1 MHSDKQY
8 IAIDLKSFYAS
19 VECVERGLDPLDT
32 HLVVADA
39 SRTAKTIC
47 LAVSPSL
54 KALGISSRARLFEVV
69 QSIKSLNYARS
80 NNGTCKFK
88 QASIVDSTLRLHP
101 EYAIDYIIA
110 PPRMALY
117 LDYSTKIYNIYLKYI
132 APEDIVIYSIDEV
145 FIDATAYLKINKIK
159 ALDLASKILNE
170 ILRNTGITATAGIGT
185 NLYLAKIAMD
195 IVAKHAKADTN
206 GLRLAFL
213 DEYSYRKYLWDYQP
227 ITDFWRVGKGYAK
240 RLASEN
246 IHTMGD
252 IAKCSLGK
260 ENDYYNQALLY
271 KLFGINAELLIDHA
285 WGYETVTI
293 ADIKAIRH
301 ERKSLSEGQ
310 VLSYPYTYLQTKII
324 LQEMAERLALDLT
337 KKHLLSG
344 KLVLTVGYDSD
355 NLKKTQLKTKYK
367 GEIITDNYGRKI
379 PKSAHG
385 TKAMNK
391 ANNSQHLIRSYA
403 LKLFDEIINKDLLIR
418 RINLTA
424 IMLTEAT
431 SLDKELKEPRQLDLF
446 ADFEDNNQKKQSS
459 ETDLKKERKLH
470 EALLKLKHKYG
481 NNAVFKASDLQEGAT
496 AIQRNFQIGGHK
508 A

>member
-54 KALGISSRARLFEVV
+54 KALGISGRARLFEVV
-69 QSIKSLNYARS
+69 QAIKNLNYERS
-80 NNGTCKFK
+80 HKGSLRFK
-88 QASIVDSTLRLHP
+88 QTSIVDSTLKRHP
-101 EYAIDYIIA
+101 EYAVDYIIA

-117 LDYSTKIYNIYLKYI
+117 LDYSTRIYNIYLKYI
-132 APEDIVIYSIDEV
+132 APEDIIIYSIDEV

-159 ALDLASKILNE
+159 ALDLASKILSE
-170 ILRNTGITATAGIGT
+170 ILKNTGITATAGIGT

-195 IVAKHAKADTN
+195 IVAKHAKANNN
-206 GLRLAFL
+206 GLRLACL
-213 DEYSYRKYLWDYQP
+213 DEYNYRKYLWDYQP
-227 ITDFWRVGKGYAK
+227 ITDFWRVGKGYAR
-240 RLASEN
+240 RLAAEN
-246 IHTMGD
+246 IYTMGD
-252 IAKCSLGK
+252 IARCSLGK
-260 ENDYYNQALLY
+260 ETDYYNQALLY

-285 WGYETVTI
+285 WGYESVTI

-310 VLSYPYTYLQTKII
+310 VLSYPYTYSQTKLI
-324 LQEMAERLALDLT
+324 LQEMAERLALNLT
-337 KKHLLSG
+337 KRHLLSA

-355 NLKKTQLKTKYK
+355 NLKKPYLKTKYQ
-367 GEIITDNYGRKI
+367 GEIVTDNYGRRV

-385 TKAMNK
+385 TQAMAK
-391 ANNSQHLIRSYA
+391 ANNSQHLIRSYT
-403 LKLFDEIINKDLLIR
+403 LKLFNDIINKDLLIR

-424 IMLTEAT
+424 IMLTET
-431 SLDKELKEPRQLDLF
+431 SFHDEAKEPRQLDLF
-446 ADFEDNNQKKQSS
+446 ADFEESNATKPPAEIDF
-459 ETDLKKERKLH
+459 KKERRLQ

-496 AIQRNFQIGGHK
+496 AIQRNSQIGGHK
-508 A
+508 S